1 MLSHLLNNFEIQR
14 FQNEIYNKIQYSK
27 KVLYVKFN
35 TSGEKRLVI
44 STSCARCGSNN
55 DKTFKQEEYIKI
67 LNILGIT
74 DNINE

>member
-35 TSGEKRLVI
+35 TSGEKDWLFLLLVQGVVAIMIKHLNKKYI
-44 STSCARCGSNN
+44 SKS
-55 DKTFKQEEYIKI
+55 
-67 LNILGIT
+67 
-74 DNINE
+74 